1 MIQRSVELSIVY
13 TNRIT
18 KKKKRFAIPIVA
30 KTFHKDSHPRKSI
43 THSVLGKL
51 LKVIRMYV
59 ATTLT
64 IDVFDM
70 LIHTVIQL

>member
-1 MIQRSVELSIVY
+1 MNRELYISF
-13 TNRIT
+13 TNTIT
-18 KKKKRFAIPIVA
+18 KKRRRFVIPIVA
-30 KTFHKDSHPRKSI
+30 KIFHKDSHPRKSI

-64 IDVFDM
+64 IDGRF
-70 LIHTVIQL
+70 LI